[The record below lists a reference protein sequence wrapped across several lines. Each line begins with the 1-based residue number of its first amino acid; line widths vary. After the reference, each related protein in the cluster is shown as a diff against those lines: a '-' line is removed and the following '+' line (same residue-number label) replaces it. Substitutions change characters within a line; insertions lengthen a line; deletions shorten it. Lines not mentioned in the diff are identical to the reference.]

1 MSKIV
6 VGRLGPHLDKLISPN
21 QAAFVPGRRGLD
33 NVVIAQELLHSL
45 DTKKGKVGFMAIKVD
60 LAKAY
65 DCLEWSFVHH
75 VLNAFHLPQM
85 LIDLIMSCISST
97 SISILFNG
105 GKLNSFKPTRG
116 IHQGDPLSSYIFI
129 ICMEYLGYL
138 INKECTDKKWV
149 PMKASKDNVG
159 IPHLFFADDL
169 MLFAKAN
176 IVGANSIK
184 GVLRKFGEKSRQTVS
199 LEKSQVYFS
208 SNVPELIK
216 DNTCETLGIRAASQ
230 LGKYLGFPLKHKGT
244 CRNQYN
250 FIVDRIIS
258 KLVGWKSKLLSF
270 AGRTVLVKPV
280 MMAIPNYVMQGV
292 ALPSHLCSKQSPPKQ
307 A

>member
-1 MSKIV
+1 MCREVTKVFEERVVPEYLNETFISLIPKSPNSKSLCNYKPISLCNTTFKIVSKIV
-6 VGRLGPHLDKLISPN
+6 VGRLGPYLDKLISPN

-45 DTKKGKVGFMAIKVD
+45 NTKKGKVGFMAIKVD

-65 DCLEWSFVHH
+65 DCLEWSLVHH

-85 LIDLIMSCISST
+85 LIDLIMSSISST

-116 IHQGDPLSSYIFI
+116 IRQGDPLSSYIFFL
-129 ICMEYLGYL
+129 CMEYLGYL

-169 MLFAKAN
+169 MLFPKQTLW
-176 IVGANSIK
+176 
-184 GVLRKFGEKSRQTVS
+184 VLIQSREFYES
-199 LEKSQVYFS
+199 LAR
-208 SNVPELIK
+208 N
-216 DNTCETLGIRAASQ
+216 
-230 LGKYLGFPLKHKGT
+230 LGKLSAWRSHKFT
-244 CRNQYN
+244 
-250 FIVDRIIS
+250 
-258 KLVGWKSKLLSF
+258 
-270 AGRTVLVKPV
+270 
-280 MMAIPNYVMQGV
+280 
-292 ALPSHLCSKQSPPKQ
+292 SHPMFLN
-307 A
+307 